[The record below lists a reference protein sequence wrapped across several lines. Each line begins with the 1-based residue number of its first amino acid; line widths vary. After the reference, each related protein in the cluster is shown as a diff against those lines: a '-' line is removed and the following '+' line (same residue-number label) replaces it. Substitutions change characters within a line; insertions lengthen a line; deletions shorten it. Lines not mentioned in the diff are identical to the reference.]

1 MRFSRRSILHRAIP
15 VVALG
20 ISPALLA
27 AEIEYPATAK
37 MDHTDTYHGVK
48 VADPYRWL
56 EDADSPETAAWV
68 KAENKVTNAYF
79 AEIPYREALR
89 DRLRRLY
96 DYPKYGIPVR
106 RGEYYFYEMNS
117 GLQNQG
123 VRYMQ
128 KGLDGEAVELLDP
141 NKLSPD
147 GTTRLDS
154 FVVSKDG
161 RYVALALAEGGS
173 DWKTVKVLDVAA
185 RKMLPDVLKW
195 VKVSELAWAGD
206 GFFYSRYPQPE
217 GESIL
222 SAKNENHQVFFHRV
236 GTSQG
241 EDRLIH
247 EDPAHPQ
254 RFHIVTTTEDER
266 YAILNVSDRG
276 LGKDGNALYYKDL
289 SNPNSK
295 FVPIVSEITN
305 DSYELLEHAGGDF
318 LVRTNAKAPN
328 WKVATFSIATGK
340 WRDVLPEKP
349 ESLRGAGV
357 AGGKIFASYLKDVA
371 TRVYRY
377 NLAGKLE
384 TGISLPGLGNAEGF
398 GGSHDDT
405 SVFYTYSSFDYPPA
419 VFRYE
424 IATNRSVV
432 FRAPEIPGF
441 DSARYETRQVFVTS
455 KDGTK
460 VPMFLVHK
468 RGLKLDG
475 NNPTLIYG
483 YGGFNISINPSF
495 NSMRLALLEQG
506 FVYASVNMRGG
517 SEYGEKWHQGGM
529 KLNKQNVFDDFI
541 AAAEW
546 LVAHKYTSP
555 ARLACQGG
563 SNGGLLVG
571 AVINQRPGLFRAAVP
586 QVGVM
591 DMLRF
596 HKFTIGWNW
605 IADYGSS
612 DNPGEFK
619 ALYAYS
625 PLHNIREGVTYPA
638 VLVTTADHDDRV
650 VPAHSFKYIATLQAK
665 ASKTHPAL
673 IRIDT
678 MSGHGASNT
687 EKSIALTADIYTFLF
702 HELGVTP
709 SFPETRPAE

>member
-1 MRFSRRSILHRAIP
+1 MHRAIP
-15 VVALG
+15 AAALTL
-20 ISPALLA
+20 SPAWLPA
-27 AEIEYPATAK
+27 QIQYPATAK
-37 MDHTDTYHGVK
+37 VEHTDIYHGVK

-68 KAENKVTNAYF
+68 KAENAVTNAYF
-79 AEIPYREALR
+79 SAIPYREELR
-89 DRLRRLY
+89 NRLRQLY

-106 RGEYYFYEMNS
+106 RGEYYFYEVNS

-154 FVVSKDG
+154 FVVSKNG

-173 DWKTVKVLDVAA
+173 DWKTVKVLDVAT
-185 RKMLPDVLKW
+185 RTMLPDELKW

-206 GFFYSRYPQPE
+206 GFFYSRYPRPE
-217 GESIL
+217 GENIL

-236 GTSQG
+236 GTQQSQ
-241 EDRLIH
+241 DQLIF

-266 YAILNVSDRG
+266 YAVLSVSDRG

-289 SNPNSK
+289 SSGAGTESK
-295 FVPIVSEITN
+295 FLPIVGEITN
-305 DSYELLEHAGGDF
+305 DSYELLDDDGGEF

-328 WKVATFSIATGK
+328 WKVAAFSIATGK

-349 ESLRGAGV
+349 ESLRGAAV

-377 NLAGKLE
+377 SLAGKLE
-384 TGISLPGLGNAEGF
+384 TEISLPGLGNAEGF
-398 GGSHDDT
+398 GGNHDDT
-405 SVFYTYSSFDYPPA
+405 SIFYTYSSFDYAPT

-424 IATNRSVV
+424 IAANRSLV
-432 FRAPEIPGF
+432 FRAPKIPGF
-441 DSARYETRQVFVTS
+441 DPARYETRQVFATS
-455 KDGTK
+455 KDGTR
-460 VPMFLVHK
+460 VPMFLVHR

-475 NNPTLIYG
+475 KNPTLIYG
-483 YGGFNISINPSF
+483 YGGFNIAINPSF

-506 FVYASVNMRGG
+506 FIYASVNMRGG

-546 LVAHKYTSP
+546 LIAHKYTSP
-555 ARLACQGG
+555 AHLACQGG

-571 AVINQRPGLFRAAVP
+571 AVINQRPDLFRAAVP

-612 DNPGEFK
+612 DNPEEFK

-625 PLHNIREGVTYPA
+625 PLHNIRANVTYPA

-665 ASKTHPAL
+665 AAKTHPAL

-709 SFPETRPAE
+709 SFPKSPSAE